1 MNTNHIILCL
11 VAFCVTLFIMLLLQR
26 ALNTRKYE
34 ELEAE
39 LFATETLRIAE
50 VSINS
55 TIIELKD
62 KEITKLKRQL
72 AASEKLRK
80 ELGEKRWE
88 EEALG

>member
-1 MNTNHIILCL
+1 MNSNHIILCL
-11 VAFCVTLFIMLLLQR
+11 VAFCVALFIMLLLQR

>member
-1 MNTNHIILCL
+1 MNSNHIILCL
-11 VAFCVTLFIMLLLQR
+11 VAFCVALFIMLLLQR

-34 ELEAE
+34 ELAAE

-80 ELGEKRWE
+80 ELSEKNWE
-88 EEALG
+88 EEALR

>member
-1 MNTNHIILCL
+1 MSTTHIIICL
-11 VAFCVTLFIMLLLQR
+11 TAFCVALFIMLLAQR
-26 ALNTRKYE
+26 AINDKKYE
-34 ELEAE
+34 ELAAE

-80 ELGEKRWE
+80 ELSEKRWE
-88 EEALG
+88 EEALI

>member
-1 MNTNHIILCL
+1 MSTTHIIICL
-11 VAFCVTLFIMLLLQR
+11 TAFCVALLIMLLIQR
-26 ALNTRKYE
+26 AINTRKYE
-34 ELEAE
+34 ELAAE

-50 VSINS
+50 VSVNS

-62 KEITKLKRQL
+62 KEIIKLKRQL